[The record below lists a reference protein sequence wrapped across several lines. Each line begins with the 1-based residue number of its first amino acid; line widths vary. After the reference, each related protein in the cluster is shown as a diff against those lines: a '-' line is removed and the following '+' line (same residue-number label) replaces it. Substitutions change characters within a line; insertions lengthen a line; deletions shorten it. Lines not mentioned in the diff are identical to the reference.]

1 MEHSEPVLIELNTRS
16 MTSALHY
23 YSRINP
29 PKSEQAPEASSL
41 LKAIR
46 QNLRGSRSASDT
58 FINIARYA
66 AVEDGPPPRTLSHI
80 EPYGEEEL
88 SWDTYSVSWTIGG
101 VMRKRWSF
109 REDDQPVQWA
119 CIGWFDQP
127 GAIVSASSLRPAHY
141 AYDYHDQTT
150 PIAEPSDRPT
160 FGPFARAQQDHKREQ
175 EPGSRARAIF
185 IFLRSI
191 GRVFLMNGMDYTF
204 HIPFIVRRAWPLSP
218 HGVMMQRQMDPS
230 ELEEA
235 KVSGEPALPTI
246 FAFTNPFAEP
256 APIGLADKILRGF
269 DHVPAAL
276 NDDDPYKPMITIPAE
291 EQVVFVSQHTTD
303 TADHIAVTIDAIKK
317 KVTIWRYAFI
327 KPKEIP
333 SRPLRPRPSKAPNRR
348 SSATTRRHTVG
359 SGERAPRVPGDVQ
372 PLNTIHIPQPTLAN
386 QTPMEAMIGAGAAA
400 ADVAWASQ
408 PGRGSHQRH
417 ESLGRH
423 DLTQTLDR
431 MALGGGGGGKG
442 IESVDASKMQ
452 AAFWMERLASTDIPQ
467 EDTQATRGITC
478 ALFDQR
484 FDGRESRS
492 MLAICL
498 VTTRTLLIYK
508 IVRETNTYVAQPEKS
523 LSAFCVTPIRGTRDI
538 VRDLL
543 VVKSDGSLCL
553 LTYGLNEIPLELVR
567 PWKEGDSPPTRQVP
581 AGKQI
586 LSASSGIDSQVNL
599 MFQDRSQ
606 VRTTVDLVPK
616 DHLTRQTLLMFALV
630 LPMDEFFKLHRNF
643 LVQWSKKGMDQTE
656 DVPFRMFVAALC
668 ETFALTHR
676 DAPVPPESSDRSDAW
691 QAMALTGSATR
702 FREDPIMKKL
712 QQPTPAMKPAC
723 GVSPPKQE
731 RPSAYLAPI
740 LLALHHIAEDL
751 RFMTYRYKDLLKV
764 VPVLCKVALLIRP
777 EWADYWKRLC
787 PDALPSW
794 PSPAQTST
802 CHVDDR
808 IPVWPPDMS
817 AILYGRVNNP
827 DWSLPALE
835 SATLA
840 YGFRITPSYA
850 FGNSE
855 PLIYLR
861 QLTEIYMPLADSRVT
876 ETRKRA
882 DNALQGMVRVSV
894 TGHLIKCMALGV
906 AAPLREA
913 CRTCQLSPSGE
924 WSVPAYSLIGR
935 EDLAEVMNSSPEPP
949 YTRGYRPIREF
960 ISPTTPRRT
969 IREHVVM
976 TVRSI
981 TGEYA
986 AVTGVEMELDDF
998 TQIRFGQ
1005 DKRLEEVA
1013 RMLCSAVIPTV
1024 RAIERPELS
1033 EHDQAK
1039 EHQHQVIRLAERTL
1053 ALPMGRALFTFG
1065 SVPTLTREAYAIPK
1079 IEFTVRLSPMNTL
1092 LAPEIGKI
1100 PIECTNWGEFHNGV
1114 AAGLRISSQANAVE
1128 STWIKFNKPAELTP
1142 EHAGFLYALG
1152 LTGHLREM
1160 LTWHTFGYLTPKHDM
1175 TSIGVL
1181 LGLSAANC
1189 GTGNRHVTKLLAV
1202 HTPALLPTPNVDL
1215 NVPLITQAA
1224 GLMGIGLLYMGTKN
1238 RRMAEVCLNQISRK
1252 DLYQPDLSNEYREAY
1267 TLSAAL
1273 ACGMVMLGRGSSI
1286 PADLTILERLR
1297 ILVHG
1302 EGHISLSGRPTRPSF
1317 DVNLTSPAASL
1328 SLGLMYLRT
1337 GRQDVADI
1345 LRIPDTL
1352 VALNSIQPSFLMVRA
1367 MTRSIIMWDKMT
1379 PTREWFSSN
1388 IPVGIQAAVDAR
1400 MKGKPEDDAYEL
1412 AYYNIVAGLCFAV
1425 GLKYAG
1431 TAREEA
1437 YLMIISYY
1445 DMFSQIAYTNSP
1457 AYDHRIKRAAIREG
1471 LNIISLALNMVMAG
1485 TGEINC
1491 LRRLRYAYGMYNH
1504 PIRYGAHVATHMSLG
1519 LLFLGGGRF
1528 TLGTSDSA
1536 VACMVAA
1543 FFPRFP
1549 HVSSDNKS
1557 YLQALRHL
1565 WVLATEP
1572 RCLVARDVDTREVVY
1587 LPVKLKV
1594 KEGNEVGTTQM
1605 IAPTLIPDLDKLQSI
1620 RVDTPRYWPFYLDI
1634 AHFPKHKETLLRSQ
1648 TLYVKRRTAFL
1659 NYREDPK
1666 GSRSLFV
1673 RSGSSTGDAA
1683 TLEFPQLTNFKTHPA
1698 GDLHQFISSYSNDVL
1713 FLAFADR
1720 FCRDDGETGDERLLQ
1735 AYCHASLFDSI
1746 LQDKSQ
1752 MIQAHL
1758 TLYQLRHLSPD
1769 SQYFNLRMQDL
1780 RLASDFYNRVYD
1792 RRFSGRTENNP
1803 RPPLIRES
1811 TLSGALLALDRR
1823 LEVVRSDAKFQA
1835 LLGMYAR
1842 GELIPNF
1849 LPTGSPKWTLS
1860 RRLAWYLQRNS
1871 VPASTL
1877 LMMLKRLA
1885 DHAHEQCLGAPPPEG
1900 TDNSALLDQG
1910 IKAVLHATG
1919 TQLSTA
1925 LGSAWSI
1932 RSLDEILAAW
1942 NKPVAALHAIDG

>member
-1 MEHSEPVLIELNTRS
+1 
-16 MTSALHY
+16 
-23 YSRINP
+23 
-29 PKSEQAPEASSL
+29 
-41 LKAIR
+41 
-46 QNLRGSRSASDT
+46 
-58 FINIARYA
+58 
-66 AVEDGPPPRTLSHI
+66 
-80 EPYGEEEL
+80 
-88 SWDTYSVSWTIGG
+88 
-101 VMRKRWSF
+101 MRKRWNF
-109 REDDQPVQWA
+109 CEDDQPVQWA

-150 PIAEPSDRPT
+150 PIAEASERET

-191 GRVFLMNGMDYTF
+191 GRVFLMNGMEYTF

-218 HGVMMQRQMDPS
+218 HGVMMQRQMDPN

-235 KVSGEPALPTI
+235 KLSGEPALATI
-246 FAFTNPFAEP
+246 FAFTNPYAEP
-256 APIGLADKILRGF
+256 APIGLTDKILGGF
-269 DHVPAAL
+269 NNIPPTL
-276 NDDDPYKPMITIPAE
+276 KDDDPHKAIVTIPAE
-291 EQVVFVSQHTTD
+291 EQVVFVSQRTTH
-303 TADHIAVTIDAIKK
+303 TADQIAITVDAAKK
-317 KVTIWRYAFI
+317 TVTIWRYAFI
-327 KPKEIP
+327 KPKNIP
-333 SRPLRPRPSKAPNRR
+333 SRPLRPRPSKAQNRR
-348 SSATTRRHTVG
+348 SSANLTPSRRHTVD
-359 SGERAPRVPGDVQ
+359 SGDRLPRVAADAPAF
-372 PLNTIHIPQPTLAN
+372 NAIHIPQPTLAN
-386 QTPMEAMIGAGAAA
+386 QTPMEAMVGAGAGASVDA
-400 ADVAWASQ
+400 LWSSQ
-408 PGRGSHQRH
+408 PGRGKHERH

-423 DLTQTLDR
+423 DLSQTLDR
-431 MALGGGGGGKG
+431 MALGGGGGGGAAAADRG
-442 IESVDASKMQ
+442 IESVDAARMQ
-452 AAFWMERLASTDIPQ
+452 AAFWMERLATAEIPQ
-467 EDTQATRGITC
+467 EDTLAPRGITC
-478 ALFDQR
+478 GLFDQR
-484 FDGRESRS
+484 FDGNEYRA

-498 VTTRTLLIYK
+498 VTTRNLLIYK
-508 IVRETNTYVAQPEKS
+508 ISKEDNAYVAQPEKH
-523 LSAFCVTPIRGTRDI
+523 LSAFCVTAIRGTRDVI
-538 VRDLL
+538 RDLL
-543 VVKSDGSLCL
+543 VVKTDGSLCL

-567 PWKEGDSPPTRQVP
+567 PWKEGDAVVMDVDGVAQPPSPYVP
-581 AGKQI
+581 AGKQV

-599 MFQDRSQ
+599 MFPDRTQ
-606 VRTTVDLVPK
+606 VRATIDLVPK
-616 DHLTRQTLLMFALV
+616 DHLTRQTMLMLALV
-630 LPMDEFFKLHRNF
+630 LPIDDYFELHRSF
-643 LVQWSKKGMDQTE
+643 LVKWSNKGLASTE
-656 DVPFRMFVAALC
+656 DVPFKMLVEALYETLGVAKD
-668 ETFALTHR
+668 EP
-676 DAPVPPESSDRSDAW
+676 PVPATSHDGSDAW
-691 QAMALTGSATR
+691 HAMALMGSATR
-702 FREDPIMKKL
+702 FREDPVMKKL
-712 QQPTPAMKPAC
+712 RQPMRPTAKPPPQKPAQ
-723 GVSPPKQE
+723 GRKPNSL
-731 RPSAYLAPI
+731 LAPI
-740 LLALHHIAEDL
+740 LLGLHHIAEDM
-751 RFMTYRYKDLLKV
+751 RFVVFRYRDLLTV
-764 VPVLCKVALLIRP
+764 VPVLCKIALVIRP

-794 PSPAQTST
+794 PSPAQTIVEN
-802 CHVDDR
+802 VDDR
-808 IPVWPPDMS
+808 LPVWPPDMS

-827 DWSLPALE
+827 DWALPPLD
-835 SATLA
+835 SKTLA
-840 YGFRITPSYA
+840 AGFKIAPSFAYGN
-850 FGNSE
+850 GE

-861 QLTEIYMPLADSRVT
+861 QLTEIYMPLADNKVL

-882 DNALQGMVRVSV
+882 DNALQAMVNVSIN
-894 TGHLIKCMALGV
+894 GHLIKCMALGI

-924 WSVPAYSLIGR
+924 WSIPAYSLIGR
-935 EDLAEVMNSSPEPP
+935 EDLAEVMNASTEPP
-949 YTRGYRPIREF
+949 YTRGYRPIKEF
-960 ISPTTPRRT
+960 ITPSVPRRT
-969 IREHVVM
+969 IREHVVR

-981 TGEYA
+981 TGEFA
-986 AVTGVEMELDDF
+986 VVTGVEMDLFDF

-1013 RMLCSAVIPTV
+1013 RMLCSSLIPTV
-1024 RAIERPELS
+1024 RALERPELS

-1039 EHQHQVIRLAERTL
+1039 ERQHQVIRLAERTL
-1053 ALPMGRALFTFG
+1053 ALPLGRALFTFG
-1065 SVPTLTREAYAIPK
+1065 SAPTLTREAYGIPK

-1100 PIECTNWGEFHNGV
+1100 PIECTNWGEFHNGI
-1114 AAGLRISSQANAVE
+1114 AAGLRISSQASTVE

-1181 LGLSAANC
+1181 LGLSAANI
-1189 GTGNRHVTKLLAV
+1189 GTSNRHVTKLLAV
-1202 HTPALLPTPNVDL
+1202 HTPALLPTPTVDL
-1215 NVPLITQAA
+1215 NVPLITQTA
-1224 GLMGIGLLYMGTKN
+1224 GLMGIGLLYMGSKN
-1238 RRMAEVCLNQISRK
+1238 RRMAEVCLAQISRK

-1267 TLSAAL
+1267 TLSAAI
-1273 ACGMVMLGRGSSI
+1273 ACGMVMLGKGSAI

-1297 ILVHG
+1297 VLVHG
-1302 EGHISLSGRPTRPSF
+1302 EGRTLVDGRPTRPTF
-1317 DVNLTSPAASL
+1317 DVNLTSPAATL
-1328 SLGLMYLRT
+1328 TLGLMYLRT
-1337 GRQDVADI
+1337 ERQDAADI
-1345 LRIPDTL
+1345 LVIPDTL
-1352 VALNSIQPSFLMVRA
+1352 VTLNNIQPSFLMSRA
-1367 MTRSIIMWDKMT
+1367 MARSIIMWDKIS
-1379 PTREWFSSN
+1379 PTREWFASN
-1388 IPVGIQAAVDAR
+1388 IPAGIQAAVDAR

-1412 AYYNIVAGLCFAV
+1412 AYYNILAGLCFAL

-1457 AYDHRIKRAAIREG
+1457 AYDHRIKRSAIREG
-1471 LNIISLALNMVMAG
+1471 LNAISLALNMVMAG

-1491 LRRLRYAYGMYNH
+1491 LRRLRYAYGMYNQ

-1528 TLGTSDSA
+1528 TLGTSDAA

-1549 HVSSDNKS
+1549 HVSSDNKN
-1557 YLQALRHL
+1557 YLQAFRHL

-1572 RCLVARDVDTREVVY
+1572 RCLVARDVDTKEVVY

-1713 FLAFADR
+1713 FLAFADQ
-1720 FCRDDGETGDERLLQ
+1720 FCRDDGETDAEKLLQ

-1780 RLASDFYNRVYD
+1780 RLATDFYNRVYD
-1792 RRFSGRTENNP
+1792 RRFSGRSENNP

-1811 TLSGALLALDRR
+1811 TLSGALLALDRQ
-1823 LEVVRSDAKFQA
+1823 LDEVRSDEKFLA
-1835 LLGMYAR
+1835 MLGMYAR
-1842 GELIPNF
+1842 GEVLPNF
-1849 LPTGSPKWTLS
+1849 PVGTAGWTLS

-1871 VPASTL
+1871 APASTL
-1877 LMMLKRLA
+1877 LMLLKRLA

-1900 TDNSALLDQG
+1900 TDNGVLLDQG
-1910 IKAVLHATG
+1910 IKEVLHATG
-1919 TQLSTA
+1919 TQLTTA

-1932 RSLDEILAAW
+1932 RSLDEILLAW
-1942 NKPVAALHAIDG
+1942 NRPATAFHSVGG